1 VGILIADPGTSVL
14 TVTQK
19 GFGKR
24 TDVGEYRL
32 TSRGGVGVINLKI
45 TDKNGKVVSV
55 QSVSDSDGV
64 MLISRNGIIIR
75 TPVRGISIIG
85 RATQGVRVMRLEEDD
100 SLVSATIVE
109 PDEQSKDVAV
119 SQPSEGPDKDGSP
132 PGGLDEEGDGLP
144 QEDDSQRED
153 EDSDNR
159 SSQGGKGE
167 GPFLEDKGLSGSD
180 VLEDAPGLS
189 PGSPDP
195 YSPLPDPSSGIP
207 PVLPQDPDPF
217 SPDGNPR
224 FP

>member
-1 VGILIADPGTSVL
+1 MGVELTNGKKQILMATEQGMAVKFDESDVRDMGRTAMGVRGIKLKGADKVVGILIADPGMSVL

-75 TPVRGISIIG
+75 TPVKGISIIG
-85 RATQGVRVMRLEEDD
+85 RATQGVRVMRLEDDD

-109 PDEQSKDVAV
+109 LDEESKESV
-119 SQPSEGPDKDGSP
+119 SAHPILGPDKDVP
-132 PGGLDEEGDGLP
+132 PSGDLV
-144 QEDDSQRED
+144 EED
-153 EDSDNR
+153 ECD
-159 SSQGGKGE
+159 
-167 GPFLEDKGLSGSD
+167 
-180 VLEDAPGLS
+180 DAPPNDEGAGEA
-189 PGSPDP
+189 P
-195 YSPLPDPSSGIP
+195 
-207 PVLPQDPDPF
+207 
-217 SPDGNPR
+217 
-224 FP
+224 